1 MAYCPNT
8 SLKEWKDLV
17 SAQGENLSYFLWDKY
32 KGNVPSMFYL
42 QSFEAPQTITI
53 DPSIF
58 GATSSEERS
67 NIQSI
72 EELFQSDP
80 ELANIGT
87 AQQYSDYLKTIFPNS
102 TDQSIFYHGLPNIED
117 KEDFFRDSDE
127 TGIGREN
134 EANIRL
140 WNFFFKTRERAADYG
155 DQQYN
160 VILDF
165 SSTFDSN
172 EVRYKASPTF
182 LTGDSAIVLN
192 QGSDEYVVKNKKQ
205 IHILGS
211 RKDIQ
216 GFQKF
221 VNSNKAF
228 RTSAQVSSTQRVNV
242 DKAKSWVAQRFGENA
257 LSIYETAEKI
267 GNEEVHGYVENGLM
281 YMWSAAEIGTE
292 FHEGYHLVFR
302 GMLSEEQR
310 QGLYAEAEQN
320 FGKPTAS
327 EIAAIKNQFPDIS
340 DQEAYNLVLEEKM
353 AEEFREYMLAEGEV
367 KSLPAKISK
376 FFRDLW
382 NFLKAIMTDGLSLQQ
397 TYSLISSNKMN
408 STLFGRGVFRNS
420 EKFKGNNRAN
430 LARPGFGPEAIQDG
444 VDILYTKF
452 LNYKKKYKNPENPFD
467 INRVLGQNENKG
479 SLVNGLIVQIYENE
493 DGTPLTNNKEGAIEI
508 LEAELAYYADN
519 TQENKIAFL
528 DALDKHKARVGMT
541 SDPRKRT
548 LYKNMY
554 TTWWDKAEKKTGNIV
569 EEGWRTALT
578 KKLREAGL
586 YADGKLKKDSD
597 ESDEDMIDD
606 PEAEAMNEEF
616 AAINEAVNKIFG
628 QSNMEIN
635 PSKRLTGKVKE
646 LLASILSEKEN
657 SFGEFVMMDREVVFK
672 ELLTIFSGKQTYAQM
687 LAAINQAVK
696 TKPNFAPVQQF
707 LAELT
712 APQKAMIF
720 SAFALNN
727 SEFILLRQVI
737 EQDED
742 GNNTSNYTQVFNPN
756 RKDIPT
762 AIAERWKNTLVSETE
777 GQSLYFSQTL
787 IKGEGAEQ
795 TQEQVITV
803 DKVRFLKAVEAYREV
818 ERLFTK
824 NAAGKLNIPVGRVN
838 GEINPII
845 ESLGKTMFELGLYV
859 GSDTNIGDTITNLQT
874 LADVGLAGVS
884 GTNTIIKVSDQVR
897 AFIKKIGTFNNVKG
911 SDLGEFESIKAVGAT
926 DYLSAEKS
934 KAIEFAENFKD
945 LVKTAGISFVNSK
958 GKAIYATNTE
968 THMTQIVNTL
978 KGGNAEAKALYEMYM
993 KDPFNNGGGNPAYAS
1008 ILFKHLQNP
1017 EFLKDWGVFD
1027 FDAAK
1032 GASDYDDALAYE
1044 DLSVAD
1050 NMVVRL
1056 NAFINGRAD
1065 SPLTYSGIPTQAD
1078 REKYTF
1084 MSAPRLSQNH
1094 YKMQFASYNDL
1105 LKAQIVQDLLR
1116 VAAAKQAVE
1125 NARLSKDYSNLI
1137 EGYHTEA
1144 GNPTATLSNVNGLI
1158 SEREYLGNA
1167 FKQEFFQLTGMLEG
1181 IQIVTDATLQTTNA
1195 KQNGK
1200 LQLSDVIQDYV
1211 SGKASISDK
1220 AIVDAKLNEMVS
1232 KLNTYFT
1239 QQASKVKSILASA
1252 EKISLENPLYGEVGV
1267 SGIPGNSTFDQ
1278 TLKGFVIEQ
1287 AIMKNEMVKLFRG
1300 NRAMTK
1306 NLEDFYK
1313 RMGHLTTPGTK
1324 MAMKGQVGTASWLNG
1339 DQRYG
1344 MMEQFNEIVMRDIR
1358 MDLTPEQTDEAK
1370 ATVENIKLGLVK
1382 SGIPLAEAEVIANNY
1397 LPGQY
1402 DSTDAQAY
1410 ISLEMH
1416 RSIMQGLG
1424 KWSKEDEKAY
1434 EAYQT
1439 TGELVYQPGFVPEGM
1454 EAGDA
1459 VPLLPHKGY
1468 FESLAYDESLNV
1480 VYPDSQKNSY
1490 MVLIQNY
1497 TKTSPHL
1504 EDLRQRMEGKGIYA
1518 GQEPIHVVNF
1528 VSGKKLA
1535 KRGVYKHNGV
1545 IGSLGDIVVNKY
1557 DSAKLRFPQFIPS
1570 PKENPKNALNRQIK
1584 KNMVANVEDDT
1595 TYFIS
1600 PGIQDI
1606 AIEGKDLKALY
1617 HAAIEEKLNRD
1628 MEKVKSEL
1636 KISDLEKAIGTN
1648 DLTQINDA
1656 KLEVLKAVRE
1666 IILKQAVEKELHSNY
1681 EKALNIQFD
1690 SDGSPQFAVP
1700 LDLPLYNKKYESII
1714 MSLVNNNVFKQKVK
1728 GFEGV
1733 QIAQLGGS
1741 QADGSGALQFI
1752 QISEDGKRV
1761 IHAEIKIREDVA
1773 RKFGIKPG
1781 QSLDSIPEDIRR
1793 VIGYRIPNADKG
1805 ATVIL
1810 KIVEILPANY
1820 GKAVVVPGQLTKLM
1834 GSDFDVDKLN
1844 LLFPEVDVEE
1854 KTGKITK
1861 TQVPYSEIIASKSV
1875 KNLSTKQLHNII
1887 LDTFE
1892 AVYSNPAHFKE
1903 VFTPLDEKTLKGI
1916 RDDIRAAV
1924 PALAEQTDWNDV
1936 NTELLTALRN
1946 TLGNKLRGIYANALA
1961 ARNVLQHG
1969 TVNLEKASAIVI
1981 DEQEY
1986 TQYVTDV
1993 FLDINDPSKGTIP
2006 SDKALALWLSAAVDA
2021 AKTPLQYELNDTV
2034 LTSRVRILFA
2044 AYYPEYSSKTCSYF
2058 LNQPLVR
2065 QFTEYFENTHSGDLR
2080 KLTDAYKVFVS
2091 SQRFTTNEEANYAN
2105 YKDFPGTQPMK
2116 SSEIFNLNTEARDRA
2131 EQAKM
2136 LGNFMKFY
2144 TAGRML
2150 MKLNKRVTPDS
2161 MDGMGRIGSVQAYQD
2176 RANVFDIDE
2185 DGSKQVFFRGP
2196 DANKNVVDQ
2205 FIGEDSVFG
2214 LERGYENLLD
2224 KTLNFSSVLFGTRMS
2239 PSFLNFKEALKKH
2252 SKIPGGEFNAE
2263 MHQLI
2268 DYNLMF
2274 MMLMKPGS
2282 PMASL
2287 GDMENLYRD
2296 PNDNIY
2302 TRLQSL
2308 KTEFPGLNENK
2319 FVANIEKDYIIQPN
2333 KKGKASDKFGK
2344 NYYGIK
2350 FDNTFSYSVPEK
2362 EGFTQGLYDML
2373 FNPEFFVPDGNQ
2385 KDANR
2390 IKAFAIKLAM
2400 HSFFANG
2407 FRQGASSYA
2416 DIVPIEFFTI
2426 KHKDGNS
2433 IVDFFRQEA
2442 KKAVTGDYFTHEDLL
2457 QYMALFGRMRAG
2469 GSNLLT
2475 RVKGE
2480 HLDAR
2485 FASTDP
2491 KAPREITFSNTS
2503 APFIVVRNQKNG
2515 LSAVFMRLNQSES
2528 KGGGYVYR
2536 IMEGTLATKG
2546 MTKLAGAGFMTYQ
2559 DQMSNTRIAE
2569 HVDANMLE
2577 YTIDRKKQLPESGA
2591 MACII

>member
-17 SAQGENLSYFLWDKY
+17 SAQGEDLSYFLWDKY
-32 KGNVPSMFYL
+32 KGNVPSMFY
-42 QSFEAPQTITI
+42 
-53 DPSIF
+53 
-58 GATSSEERS
+58 
-67 NIQSI
+67 
-72 EELFQSDP
+72 
-80 ELANIGT
+80 
-87 AQQYSDYLKTIFPNS
+87 
-102 TDQSIFYHGLPNIED
+102 
-117 KEDFFRDSDE
+117 
-127 TGIGREN
+127 
-134 EANIRL
+134 
-140 WNFFFKTRERAADYG
+140 
-155 DQQYN
+155 
-160 VILDF
+160 
-165 SSTFDSN
+165 
-172 EVRYKASPTF
+172 
-182 LTGDSAIVLN
+182 
-192 QGSDEYVVKNKKQ
+192 
-205 IHILGS
+205 
-211 RKDIQ
+211 
-216 GFQKF
+216 
-221 VNSNKAF
+221 VNSEQNLT
-228 RTSAQVSSTQRVNV
+228 R
-242 DKAKSWVAQRFGENA
+242 AKSWVAERFGENA

-302 GMLSEEQR
+302 GMLSDQQR
-310 QGLYAEAEQN
+310 ESLYAEAEKS

-327 EIAAIKNQFPDIS
+327 ELAALKEQFSNIS
-340 DQEAYNLVLEEKM
+340 DEELYKLALEEKM

-367 KSLPAKISK
+367 KSLPARISK
-376 FFRDLW
+376 FFKDLW
-382 NFLKAIMTDGLSLQQ
+382 NFLKALMTDGLSLQQ

-408 STLFGRGVFRNS
+408 STLLGRGVFRNS
-420 EKFKGNNRAN
+420 ENFKGNNRAN
-430 LARPGFGPEAIQDG
+430 LSRPGFGPDAITDA
-444 VDILYTKF
+444 VDILYATFLRTKK
-452 LNYKKKYKNPENPFD
+452 NYKNNTKNPFD
-467 INRVLGQNENKG
+467 INKVLGQNENKG
-479 SLVNGLIVQIYENE
+479 SIANKFLVDLYENE
-493 DGTPLTNNKEGAIEI
+493 DGTPLTNNKDGAVEI
-508 LEAELAYYADN
+508 LKAEIAFYEN
-519 TQENKIAFL
+519 KTQENKIAFL
-528 DALDKHKARVGMT
+528 DALDKHKAKIGMT

-548 LYKNMY
+548 LYKNIY
-554 TTWWDKAEKKTGNIV
+554 TSWWDKVEKKTGNIV

-578 KKLREAGL
+578 KKLRDAGI
-586 YADGKLKKDSD
+586 YADGKVKKDSD
-597 ESDEDMIDD
+597 ESDSEMIDD

-646 LLASILSEKEN
+646 LLSSIEATEEN
-657 SFGEFVMMDREVVFK
+657 SFGEIVMMDREVVFK
-672 ELLTIFSGKQTYAQM
+672 ELLTIFSGNQTYRQM
-687 LAAINQAVK
+687 MAAINQAVK
-696 TKPNFAPVQQF
+696 TKTNFAPVQKF
-707 LAELT
+707 LEELE
-712 APQKAMIF
+712 PQERAMIF

-762 AIAERWKNTLVSETE
+762 AIAERWKNTLISETE
-777 GQSLYFSQTL
+777 GQSLYFSQT
-787 IKGEGAEQ
+787 IFKGEGEEQ
-795 TQEQVITV
+795 TQEQVVSV
-803 DKVRFLKAVEAYREV
+803 DKVRFLRAVAAYREV
-818 ERLFTK
+818 ETLFTR
-824 NAAGKLNIPVGRVN
+824 NPAGKLNIPVGRVN
-838 GEINPII
+838 GEINPIV
-845 ESLGKTMFELGLYV
+845 ESLGKVMWELGLYV
-859 GSDTNIGDTITNLQT
+859 GSDTNIGDTIANLQT
-874 LADVGLAGVS
+874 LADVGLPGLT
-884 GTNTIIKVSDQVR
+884 GTTAMVQVADQVK
-897 AFIKKIGTFNNVKG
+897 AFIKKIGKFNNVKG
-911 SDLGEFESIKAVGAT
+911 SDLGEFEAVNPVGAS

-958 GKAIYATNTE
+958 GKAIYSTNTE
-968 THMTQIVNTL
+968 THMTQIINTL

-993 KDPFNNGGGNPAYAS
+993 KDPFNNGGGNPAFSS
-1008 ILFKHLQNP
+1008 ILFKHIANP
-1017 EFLKDWGVFD
+1017 NFLKDWGVFD
-1027 FDAAK
+1027 FDATK

-1050 NMVVRL
+1050 NLVVRI

-1084 MSAPRLSQNH
+1084 MSAPRLAQNH
-1094 YKMQFASYNDL
+1094 YKMQFSSYNEL

-1116 VAAAKQAVE
+1116 IAAAKEVVK
-1125 NARLSKDYSNLI
+1125 NAKLTKDYSNLI
-1137 EGYHTEA
+1137 EGYHTA
-1144 GNPTATLSNVNGLI
+1144 VGDPSALISNEDRPV

-1167 FKQEFFQLTGMLEG
+1167 FKEEFFQLTGKIDG
-1181 IQIVTDATLQTTNA
+1181 IQIVTDATLKT
-1195 KQNGK
+1195 KISQNGK
-1200 LQLSDVIQDYV
+1200 QQLSDVIQDYV
-1211 SGKASISDK
+1211 SGKASPSDK
-1220 AIVDAKLNEMVS
+1220 AIVDAKLNEMVT
-1232 KLNTYFT
+1232 KLNVYFT
-1239 QQASKVKSILASA
+1239 EQATKVKNILSSS
-1252 EKISLENPLYGEVGV
+1252 EKIDLDRPLQGEIGV
-1267 SGIPGNSTFDQ
+1267 SGIPNTSTLDQ

-1287 AIMKNEMVKLFRG
+1287 VIMKNEMVKLFRG

-1306 NLEDFYK
+1306 NIEDFYK

-1344 MMEQFNEIVMRDIR
+1344 MMEEFNEVVMRDIR
-1358 MDLTPEQTDEAK
+1358 MDLTPKQIEEAI
-1370 ATVENIKLGLVK
+1370 AAVENIKTGLVK

-1402 DSTDAQAY
+1402 DSTDAQAF
-1410 ISLEMH
+1410 ISLDMH

-1424 KWSKEDEKAY
+1424 KWSKFDEKAY

-1439 TGELVYQPGFVPEGM
+1439 TGKLVYQPGFVPEGF
-1454 EAGDA
+1454 EAGEA

-1468 FESLAYDESLNV
+1468 FESLTYAEDLNV

-1490 MVLIQNY
+1490 SVLIKSY
-1497 TKTSPHL
+1497 TENFPHM
-1504 EDLRQRMEGKGIYA
+1504 EDLRQRMEAEGDYT
-1518 GQEPIHVVNF
+1518 GQTPIHVVNF

-1535 KRGVYKHNGV
+1535 KRGVYKHSGV

-1557 DSAKLRFPQFIPS
+1557 DSSKLRFPQFIPS
-1570 PKENPKNALNRQIK
+1570 PKENPTNALNRQIK
-1584 KNMVANVEDDT
+1584 KNMVANVEDGT
-1595 TYFIS
+1595 NYFLS
-1600 PGIQDI
+1600 PGIEDI
-1606 AIEGKDLKALY
+1606 LITGQDLKALY
-1617 HAAIEEKLNRD
+1617 HAAIEEKLSRD

-1648 DLTQINDA
+1648 DLAQINEA
-1656 KLEVLKAVRE
+1656 KLEVLKSVRE

-1690 SDGSPQFAVP
+1690 SEGTPQFAVP

-1741 QADGSGALQFI
+1741 EADGSGALKFM
-1752 QISEDGKRV
+1752 QISENGDRV
-1761 IHAEIKIREDVA
+1761 IHAEIMIREDVA
-1773 RKFGIKPG
+1773 RKFGINPG
-1781 QSLDSIPEDIRR
+1781 QSLDSIPEELRR
-1793 VIGYRIPNADKG
+1793 IIGYRIPNADKG

-1810 KIVEILPANY
+1810 KIAKILDANY
-1820 GKAVVVPGQLTKLM
+1820 GKSVIVPGQLTKLM

-1844 LLFPEVDVEE
+1844 LLFPEVDVDE
-1854 KTGKITK
+1854 KTGAISK
-1861 TQVPYSEIIASKSV
+1861 TQVPYSEIIASKNV

-1916 RDDIRAAV
+1916 RNKIREEV

-1969 TVNLEKASAIVI
+1969 TVNIEKASAINI
-1981 DEQEY
+1981 DGQEF
-1986 TQYVTDV
+1986 TEYVKDV
-1993 FLDINDPSKGTIP
+1993 YLDINDKSKGTIP

-2044 AYYPEYSSKTCSYF
+2044 AYYPEYSSRTCSYF

-2065 QFTEYFENTHSGDLR
+2065 QFTEYFENTHSGDLQ
-2080 KLTDAYKVFVS
+2080 KLTVAYKAFVAT
-2091 SQRFTTNEEANYAN
+2091 QGFTGEAANYAN
-2105 YKDFPGTQPMK
+2105 YKNFPATQPM
-2116 SSEIFNLNTEARDRA
+2116 SSKEIFNLSEEARDIN

-2144 TAGRML
+2144 TAGKML

-2185 DGSKQVFFRGP
+2185 EGDMSKQVFFRGP
-2196 DANKNVVDQ
+2196 DAGKNVTEQ
-2205 FIGEDSVFG
+2205 FVGKDSVFG

-2224 KTLNFSSVLFGTRMS
+2224 KALNFSSILFGTRMS
-2239 PSFLNFKEALKKH
+2239 PSFLNFKEGLKKQ
-2252 SKIPGGEFNAE
+2252 SKIFGGEFNAE

-2274 MMLMKPGS
+2274 MMLMRRGS
-2282 PMASL
+2282 PMAQL
-2287 GDMENLYRD
+2287 ADMENLYRD

-2302 TRLQSL
+2302 TRLQNL
-2308 KTEFPGLNENK
+2308 KKEFPALNENK
-2319 FVANIEKDYIIQPN
+2319 FVANIEKDYVTQPV
-2333 KKGKASDKFGK
+2333 KKGKTTDKFGK

-2362 EGFTQGLYDML
+2362 EAFTQGLYDML
-2373 FNPEFFVPDGNQ
+2373 FNPEFFVPD
-2385 KDANR
+2385 ANEAGANK
-2390 IKAFAIKLAM
+2390 IKAFGIKLAM

-2426 KHKDGNS
+2426 KHKSGKS
-2433 IVDFFRQEA
+2433 IVDFFREEA
-2442 KKAVTGDYFTHEDLL
+2442 NKAIQGDYFNHEDIL

-2475 RVKGE
+2475 RVKNNN
-2480 HLDAR
+2480 LDGR

-2491 KAPREITFSNTS
+2491 KAPRNITFTNES
-2503 APFIVVRNQKNG
+2503 APFIVVRNSKNG
-2515 LSAVFMRLNQSES
+2515 LSGVFMRTVKNDN
-2528 KGGGYVYR
+2528 GGYVYT
-2536 IMEGTLATKG
+2536 ILEGTLATKG

-2559 DQMSNTRIAE
+2559 DQMAIDRIGKFVE
-2569 HVDANMLE
+2569 ANMSD
-2577 YTIDRKKQLPESGA
+2577 YTLDRKKQLPESGA
-2591 MACII
+2591 MACIV

>member
-1 MAYCPNT
+1 MAFCPNT
-8 SLKEWKDLV
+8 NLKEWKDLV

-32 KGNVPSMFYL
+32 KGNVPSVFY
-42 QSFEAPQTITI
+42 
-53 DPSIF
+53 
-58 GATSSEERS
+58 
-67 NIQSI
+67 
-72 EELFQSDP
+72 
-80 ELANIGT
+80 
-87 AQQYSDYLKTIFPNS
+87 
-102 TDQSIFYHGLPNIED
+102 
-117 KEDFFRDSDE
+117 
-127 TGIGREN
+127 
-134 EANIRL
+134 
-140 WNFFFKTRERAADYG
+140 
-155 DQQYN
+155 
-160 VILDF
+160 
-165 SSTFDSN
+165 
-172 EVRYKASPTF
+172 
-182 LTGDSAIVLN
+182 
-192 QGSDEYVVKNKKQ
+192 
-205 IHILGS
+205 
-211 RKDIQ
+211 
-216 GFQKF
+216 
-221 VNSNKAF
+221 VNSAE
-228 RTSAQVSSTQRVNV
+228 RVSA
-242 DKAKSWVAQRFGENA
+242 AKSWVAERFGENS
-257 LSIYETAEKI
+257 LSIYETAERV
-267 GNEEVHGYVENGLM
+267 GNEEVHGYVENGLI
-281 YMWSAAEIGTE
+281 YMWAAAEIGTE

-367 KSLPAKISK
+367 KSLPAKIGK
-376 FFRDLW
+376 FFKDLW
-382 NFLKAIMTDGLSLQQ
+382 NFLKAIMTNGLSLQQ

-408 STLFGRGVFRNS
+408 STLLGRGVFRNS

-430 LARPGFGPEAIQDG
+430 LARPGFGPEAIKDG
-444 VDILYTKF
+444 VDILYTDF
-452 LNYKKKYKNPENPFD
+452 LNYKKSYNNPKNPFN

-479 SLVNGLIVQIYENE
+479 SLANGLLVQIYENE
-493 DGTPLTNNKEGAIEI
+493 DGTPLTNNKEGAVEI
-508 LEAELAYYADN
+508 LNAEIAYYAN
-519 TQENKIAFL
+519 SSEENKIAFL

-554 TTWWDKAEKKTGNIV
+554 TTWWDTLEKRTGNVV

-578 KKLREAGL
+578 KKLREAGI
-586 YADGKLKKDSD
+586 YVNGKVKKDSD
-597 ESDEDMIDD
+597 ELDEEMIDD
-606 PEAEAMNEEF
+606 PEAEALNEEF

-646 LLASILSEKEN
+646 LLSSIMSDEEN
-657 SFGEFVMMDREVVFK
+657 SFGVKVMMDREVVFK
-672 ELLTIFSGKQTYAQM
+672 ELLNIFSGKQTYSEM
-687 LAAINQAVK
+687 LSAIKQAVK
-696 TKPNFAPVQQF
+696 FKPNFAPVQSF
-707 LAELT
+707 LEKLS
-712 APQKAMIF
+712 APEKAMIF

-737 EQDED
+737 EQDDE

-756 RKDIPT
+756 RKDLAT
-762 AIAERWKNTLVSETE
+762 ALAERWKNTLVSETE

-787 IKGEGAEQ
+787 IKGEGDAQ

-803 DKVRFLKAVEAYREV
+803 DRPRFLRAVEAYREV

-824 NAAGKLNIPVGRVN
+824 NAAGKLNIPVGRIN

-859 GSDTNIGDTITNLQT
+859 GSDTNVGDTIANLQT
-874 LADVGLAGVS
+874 LADVGLPGVS
-884 GTNTIIKVSDQVR
+884 PTNSIIRITDQVR
-897 AFIKKIGTFNNVKG
+897 AFMKKIGTFNNTKG
-911 SDLGEFESIKAVGAT
+911 SDLGELESIKAVGAI

-934 KAIEFAENFKD
+934 KAIEFAENFKN
-945 LVKTAGISFVNSK
+945 LIKTAGISFVNSK

-968 THMTQIVNTL
+968 THMAQIVNTL
-978 KGGNAEAKALYEMYM
+978 KAGNAEAKALYEMYM
-993 KDPFNNGGGNPAYAS
+993 KDPFNNGGGNPAFAS
-1008 ILFKHLQNP
+1008 ILLKHINNP
-1017 EFLKDWGVFD
+1017 DFLKDWGLFD

-1084 MSAPRLSQNH
+1084 MGAPRLSQNH
-1094 YKMQFASYNDL
+1094 YKMQFASYNEL

-1116 VAAAKQAVE
+1116 IAAAKEVVV
-1125 NARLSKDYSNLI
+1125 NAKRTKNYSNLI
-1137 EGYHTEA
+1137 EGYHTAA
-1144 GNPTATLSNVNGLI
+1144 GDPSALISNEDRPV

-1181 IQIVTDATLQTTNA
+1181 VQIVTDATLQTTNA

-1239 QQASKVKSILASA
+1239 QQAEKVKSILVSA
-1252 EKISLENPLYGEVGV
+1252 DKIKLDKPLEGEVGV

-1287 AIMKNEMVKLFRG
+1287 VIMKNEMVKLFRG

-1306 NLEDFYK
+1306 NIEDFYK

-1324 MAMKGQVGTASWLNG
+1324 MAMKGQVGTAAWLNG
-1339 DQRYG
+1339 DTRYG

-1358 MDLTPEQTDEAK
+1358 MDLTPEQRKEAID
-1370 ATVENIKLGLVK
+1370 AVENIKTGLVK
-1382 SGIPLAEAEVIANNY
+1382 SGVPLAEAEVIANNY
-1397 LPGQY
+1397 LPGEY

-1410 ISLEMH
+1410 ISMDMH

-1468 FESLAYDESLNV
+1468 FESLTYDQDLNV

-1490 MVLIQNY
+1490 VVLAQSY
-1497 TKTSPHL
+1497 TKSFPHL

-1535 KRGVYKHNGV
+1535 KRGVYKHSGV

-1557 DSAKLRFPQFIPS
+1557 DSAKLRFPQFIPA
-1570 PKENPKNALNRQIK
+1570 PKEDPKNALNRQIK
-1584 KNMVANVEDDT
+1584 KNMVANVEDGT

-1600 PGIQDI
+1600 PGIQNI
-1606 AIEGKDLKALY
+1606 AVSGQNLKALY
-1617 HAAIEEKLNRD
+1617 HAAIEEKLERD
-1628 MEKVKSEL
+1628 MQKVRKEL

-1648 DLTQINDA
+1648 DLNKINEA
-1656 KLEVLKAVRE
+1656 KLEVLKAVRQ
-1666 IILKQAVEKELHSNY
+1666 IILNQAVEKELHSNY

-1690 SDGSPQFAVP
+1690 TNGTPQFSVP

-1733 QIAQLGGS
+1733 QIAQIGGS
-1741 QADGSGALQFI
+1741 EEDGSGALKFM
-1752 QISEDGKRV
+1752 QITENGDRV
-1761 IHAEIKIREDVA
+1761 IHAEIMIREDVA
-1773 RKFGIKPG
+1773 RKFGIEPG
-1781 QSLDSIPEDIRR
+1781 QSLDSIPEDVRR
-1793 VIGYRIPNADKG
+1793 IIGYRIPNADKG

-1810 KIVEILPANY
+1810 KIAKFLPAGY

-1844 LLFPEVDVEE
+1844 LLFPEVDTDE
-1854 KTGKITK
+1854 KTGAITK
-1861 TQVPYSEIIASKSV
+1861 TEVPYSEIIKTKNV
-1875 KNLSTKQLHNII
+1875 KDLSTKQLHNII
-1887 LDTFE
+1887 LDSME

-1903 VFTPLDEKTLKGI
+1903 VFTPLDEKTLKKI
-1916 RDDIRAAV
+1916 RDDIRVAV
-1924 PALAEQTDWNDV
+1924 PSLAEQTDWNDV
-1936 NTELLTALRN
+1936 NTELLTSLRN

-1969 TVNLEKASAIVI
+1969 TVNIEKASAIVI
-1981 DEQEY
+1981 DDVEY
-1986 TQYVTDV
+1986 TSYVKNV

-2044 AYYPEYSSKTCSYF
+2044 GYYPEYSSRTCSYF
-2058 LNQPLVR
+2058 LNQPLIR

-2080 KLTDAYKVFVS
+2080 KLTTAYKEFVS
-2091 SQRFTTNEEANYAN
+2091 MQKFPDEASKYAN
-2105 YKDFPGTQPMK
+2105 YEAYPGTQPMK
-2116 SSEIFNLNTEARDRA
+2116 STEIFNLNSEARDIN

-2136 LGNFMKFY
+2136 LGNFMKFF
-2144 TAGRML
+2144 TAGKML

-2161 MDGMGRIGSVQAYQD
+2161 MDGMGRIGSVQSYQD
-2176 RANVFDIDE
+2176 RANVFDVDE

-2205 FIGEDSVFG
+2205 FVGENSVFG
-2214 LERGYENLLD
+2214 LERGYESLLNKALD
-2224 KTLNFSSVLFGTRMS
+2224 FSSVLFGTRMS

-2252 SKIPGGEFNAE
+2252 SKVPNGEFNAE

-2274 MMLMKPGS
+2274 MMIMRPGS
-2282 PMASL
+2282 PMAEI

-2302 TRLQSL
+2302 TRLQDL

-2319 FVANIEKDYIIQPN
+2319 FVANIEKDYIVQPV
-2333 KKGKASDKFGK
+2333 KKGKKSDKFGK

-2350 FDNTFSYSVPEK
+2350 FDNTFSYSAAEK
-2362 EGFTQGLYDML
+2362 EEFTQGLYDML
-2373 FNPEFFVPDGNQ
+2373 FNPEFFVPNGDKQ
-2385 KDANR
+2385 SIVK
-2390 IKAFAIKLAM
+2390 IKRFGIALAM

-2407 FRQGASSYA
+2407 FRHGASSYS

-2426 KHKDGNS
+2426 KHKSGKS
-2433 IVDFFRQEA
+2433 IIDFFREEA
-2442 KKAVTGDYFTHEDLL
+2442 NKAVAGDYFDHRDLL

-2475 RVKGE
+2475 RASNKN
-2480 HLDAR
+2480 LDKR
-2485 FASTDP
+2485 FAEENG
-2491 KAPREITFSNTS
+2491 PREITFKDQS
-2503 APFIVVRNQKNG
+2503 APFIVVRNTKNG
-2515 LSAVFMRLNQSES
+2515 MSAVFMRLNRS
-2528 KGGGYVYR
+2528 KDKRGGYVYT

-2559 DQMSNTRIAE
+2559 DQMSNTRIGQ
-2569 HVDANMLE
+2569 HVEANMLE